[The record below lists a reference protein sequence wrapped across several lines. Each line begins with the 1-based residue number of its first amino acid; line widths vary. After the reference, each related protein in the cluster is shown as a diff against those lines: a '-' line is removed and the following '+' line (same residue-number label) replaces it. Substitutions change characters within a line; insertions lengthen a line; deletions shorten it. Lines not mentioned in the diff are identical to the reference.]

1 MECLRCSNYDP
12 ISTHRLFRFSKQNRV
27 SNSMRK
33 PKSQCV
39 VLKWKSN
46 SRKLTNTRLRCEMQV
61 EKIADYARAKS
72 TAAAAAA
79 VAAVA
84 AAAAAACALCS
95 TAVMRRLSI
104 DAMCVKR
111 AARCARGAVTR
122 PRAQSTYHFFADRSR
137 LRQKQNSAQSTRVS
151 MQHQQSTKPTAAY
164 RCCVCTLPRLRRIR
178 RPRVGM
184 ASPHGPCLW

>member
-79 VAAVA
+79 AVAAVA

-104 DAMCVKR
+104 DAMCVGR
-111 AARCARGAVTR
+111 AVRCACDAVTR
-122 PRAQSTYHFFADRSR
+122 PRAQSTITFFADRSR
-137 LRQKQNSAQSTRVS
+137 LQQNKTAHGAPASACCSSPQNTR
-151 MQHQQSTKPTAAY
+151 
-164 RCCVCTLPRLRRIR
+164 RCHR
-178 RPRVGM
+178 
-184 ASPHGPCLW
+184 